1 MTAIGC
7 YAAPSTGSLYRRRV
21 LIENPLD
28 ENFHMIMDTEWMLRV
43 GRQLGIRRLNYRTV
57 SFRIDD
63 NKTADHIQL
72 GELTPRH
79 RAEREALAKD
89 YLNYDENEKSSLI
102 GRLLIKLAR
111 KCTRLWIL
119 GDKFISK
126 MFLLKIIPP
135 TQKSE

>member
-1 MTAIGC
+1 
-7 YAAPSTGSLYRRRV
+7 
-21 LIENPLD
+21 
-28 ENFHMIMDTEWMLRV
+28 
-43 GRQLGIRRLNYRTV
+43 LNYRTV

-111 KCTRLWIL
+111 KGTRLWIL